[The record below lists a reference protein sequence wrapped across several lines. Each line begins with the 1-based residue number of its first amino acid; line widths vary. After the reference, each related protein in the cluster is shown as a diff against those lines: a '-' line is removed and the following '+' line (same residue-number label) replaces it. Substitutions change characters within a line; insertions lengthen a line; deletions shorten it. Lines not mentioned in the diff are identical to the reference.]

1 MKFRTFCIA
10 AAFFLAVPPAF
21 SATDCIDAHQ
31 AKWIPQVEMLQRLV
45 DAGYTI
51 ERFEITAGR
60 CYRFRGY
67 DKDGQKLEIDFSP
80 VDGRAVKV
88 WSA

>member
-1 MKFRTFCIA
+1 MKSRMFCIA
-10 AAFFLAVPPAF
+10 AAFFLACPPAF
-21 SATDCIDAHQ
+21 SATACTDAPQ
-31 AKWIPQVEMLQRLV
+31 AQWIPQVEMLQRLV

-60 CYRFRGY
+60 CYFFRGY
-67 DKDGQKLEIDFSP
+67 DKAGQKLEIDFSP

-88 WSA
+88 RSA